1 MSKQITPSL
10 EDYLEAIYNLKCE
23 NGKARVTDIAAR
35 LSIAKS
41 SVNKAIKALSDR
53 GYIVHERYGL
63 IELTSS
69 GELAARAVIE
79 KHSAL
84 TVFFTKV
91 LRVDPGTA
99 EQEACKIE
107 HVISDSTLKKI
118 IDFTRSYAG

>member
-10 EDYLEAIYNLKCE
+10 EDYLEAIYNLRCE
-23 NGKARVTDIAAR
+23 NGRARVTDIAAR

-41 SVNKAIKALSDR
+41 SVNKAIKALSER
-53 GYIVHERYGL
+53 GYIDHERYGL
-63 IELTSS
+63 IELTES
-69 GELAARAVIE
+69 GRQASLAVIE

-84 TVFFTKV
+84 MAFFTQV
-91 LRVDPGTA
+91 LRVAPETA

-118 IDFTRSYAG
+118 IEFTRGYTG